1 MAGGRRRILVIE
13 DDREMAEPLVL
24 SLIPGS
30 ANRFSVRQRR
40 RIRHGG
46 RCEPE
51 HGRAGD
57 RRQPKLCRI
66 NLCHKPQKK
75 HKR

>member
-1 MAGGRRRILVIE
+1 
-13 DDREMAEPLVL
+13 MAEPLVL

-30 ANRFSVRQRR
+30 ANRFCAVRQRR